1 MEVFRSLSAYQKG
14 NHTFVTIGSFDGVH
28 IGHRYILEKIIDKAR
43 ANKGES
49 LLISFDPH
57 PRMILNPDNTGLK
70 LLHTIPEKIEL
81 LDSLGL
87 DKLLLIP
94 FSRDFSLLSSDQYI
108 QRVLLQTVDPHE
120 IIIGYDHRFGHDRK
134 GGIDEL
140 RRYAKKEDFSVEEIP
155 PQAVDNAK
163 VSSTKIREAI
173 SLGLVETAAK
183 YLGYNYSF
191 GGRVIHGE
199 KMGRTLGY
207 PTANIEPES
216 KHKLIPA
223 NGVYLVRVK
232 VKDRWYYGLMNI
244 GRKPTVGEFERGNEV
259 YILDFDQDIY
269 GEYVRTEFLE
279 YIRPERKFTSLE
291 ELIAAMDADKNYS
304 LEKIRQLKVG
314 K

>member
-1 MEVFRSLSAYQKG
+1 
-14 NHTFVTIGSFDGVH
+14 VH

-94 FSRDFSLLSSDQYI
+94 FSRDFSLFSSDQYI